1 MKKRKQFAA
10 LSLAAG
16 LVVISEGVFPELSE
30 NKKVAAAETNG
41 NVPITPILFENIE
54 VPDSTEIQPKYAWY
68 TEGLYYKSTRL
79 SGKARAGATITIYR
93 GKFSDENDTQAPYY
107 DTTTADSEGNWEADV
122 EELNLAERII
132 INFQENGIKYD
143 SQNQVIVPP
152 PIDVDKVKPITTNS
166 TKIYGRGAIPGGIV
180 EINYYKDGKY
190 TTERAVPDIAG
201 NYEINIFRL
210 ERGATITFKQLFTF
224 IDNNTSGTLVSTL
237 TRKYIEQS
245 VDSPIVNP
253 VSNKD
258 IKITGYG
265 KGGAQVRVKV
275 LGNKDYV
282 EIGTAI
288 VNKDG
293 QYEVTIPRQLA
304 LGTRLLV
311 TQEEDIGVVDVSDP
325 EYVTVGQEAPE
336 VTSELADGMTTVAGT
351 AYPGADITVWTG
363 GANIAATTKAD
374 ALTGQWSATVPALVA
389 GNAVQVRATLAFN
402 QYKDSIRYAVNLGS
416 PTDIRAV
423 AADGKTK
430 ITGKGSP
437 SATISVN
444 LKAATTRAQA
454 IGTTTVDK
462 DGNFELI
469 IEQALDAQQ
478 LVITQSKNDL
488 SSTPTEVTAVKGLD
502 KLSEIST
509 VTTNST
515 KVTGKGSPNA
525 TVSIKVNETEI
536 GTGQVDA
543 NGDFAVTIEK
553 QAEGTKLTLTQQNTE
568 DQSAAVESTV
578 VKGIEKVTEINKLS
592 THSTKVTGK
601 GIAGATISVKVN
613 GTEIGTATTND
624 TGDFEITIPKQAEG
638 SKLAITQS
646 VAGDES
652 EVVEVTIIKGL
663 AAPVINDYFVGSAYI
678 RGTAPAEAVK
688 IALIVDNKEIRS
700 VNVAANGT
708 YSIYGNDV
716 ATLQKEGATFS
727 IVARDSNN
735 LVSEI
740 ATSEVKSLPAP
751 TLNRYQVGQTNVT
764 GLVAEGVTR
773 IAVYDKSG
781 KLLRYGQ
788 INADRTFKIY
798 VEDQEAFR
806 VAGESFTVRAFNA
819 SGAISSPVQGTIES
833 HGLVAPTVND
843 FYLNSA
849 YIKGTASTGATRV
862 RLSVAGVAIRVAA
875 VSSDGSYSIYVNDVA
890 ALKQVGA
897 TFEISALDGNNVAS
911 EAVTGVVK
919 GLEPPVVNP
928 YRVSH
933 SYVTGTVSKEV
944 KRISIFDKAG
954 VILKNGQV
962 YADGTFKIY
971 VNSIEA
977 LQVVG
982 DSFTVKAFG
991 ENGSV
996 SDGTVGIIQAK

>member
-1 MKKRKQFAA
+1 MKKRKQIAA

-16 LVVISEGVFPELSE
+16 LAVISEGDFTEFSG
-30 NKKVAAAETNG
+30 NKKAAAAE
-41 NVPITPILFENIE
+41 ITSSLPAAPNLIGSEE
-54 VPDSTEIQPKYAWY
+54 VSSMAEIQPQIAAN
-68 TEGLYYKSTRL
+68 TQGLYYKSTRV
-79 SGKARAGATITIYR
+79 SGVAQPGATISMEHYR
-93 GKFSDENDTQAPYY
+93 FDAGSILEKHSA
-107 DTTTADSEGNWEADV
+107 TADSEGNWAIDV
-122 EELNLAERII
+122 TELEISDSLRIS
-132 INFQENGIKYD
+132 FQLNGSQYD
-143 SQNQVIVPP
+143 SQNVSIATPL
-152 PIDVDKVKPITTNS
+152 IDVNKVKPITNNS
-166 TKIYGRGAIPGGIV
+166 TKVYGGG
-180 EINYYKDGKY
+180 
-190 TTERAVPDIAG
+190 AVPGATVEVSYYAGGQSFSEKVVADAAG
-201 NYEINIFRL
+201 NYE
-210 ERGATITFKQLFTF
+210 ATIRQLQQRS
-224 IDNNTSGTLVSTL
+224 IISVRQLVVRAGNTLSSSWVFLYVIQG
-237 TRKYIEQS
+237 
-245 VDSPIVNP
+245 VDIPKVNA

-258 IKITGYG
+258 TKITGYG
-265 KGGAQVRVKV
+265 KAGAQIRVKDRNQNE
-275 LGNKDYV
+275 L
-282 EIGTAI
+282 GTATASE
-288 VNKDG
+288 DG
-293 QYEVTIPRQLA
+293 QYEVTILKQV

-311 TQEEDIGVVDVSDP
+311 TQEEDIGVVDVSAP

-374 ALTGQWSATVPALVA
+374 ELTGQWSATVPALMA
-389 GNAVQVRATLAFN
+389 GNAVQVRASLAFN
-402 QYKDSIRYAVNLGS
+402 QYKDSIRYAINLGS

-444 LKAATTRAQA
+444 LKAATTRAKA
-454 IGTTTVDK
+454 IGTATVDK

-525 TVSIKVNETEI
+525 TVSIKVDETEI
-536 GTGQVDA
+536 GTGQVDT

-553 QAEGTKLTLTQQNTE
+553 QAAGTKLTLTQQNAE

-601 GIAGATISVKVN
+601 GIAGSTISVKVN

-646 VAGDES
+646 IAGDES

-875 VSSDGSYSIYVNDVA
+875 VSSDGSYSIYANDVA
-890 ALKQVGA
+890 ALKQLGA

>member
-16 LVVISEGVFPELSE
+16 LAVISEGGFSELSE

-41 NVPITPILFENIE
+41 NVPITPSLFENIE
-54 VPDSTEIQPKYAWY
+54 VPNSTEIQPKYAWY

-93 GKFSDENDTQAPYY
+93 GKYDNSPSYY
-107 DTTTADSEGNWEADV
+107 YTTTADSEGNWEADV
-122 EELNLAERII
+122 EELNLAERIV
-132 INFQENGIKYD
+132 INFQVNGTQYD
-143 SQNQVIVPP
+143 SNDRLIAPP
-152 PIDVDKVKPITTNS
+152 PIDIDKVKPITTNS
-166 TKIYGRGAIPGGIV
+166 TKVYGGGAIPGGLV
-180 EINYYKDGKY
+180 EVVYYKDGKRIV
-190 TTERAVPDIAG
+190 EQVVPDAAG
-201 NYEINIFRL
+201 NYEVNITRL
-210 ERGATITFKQLFTF
+210 EKRASIQFKQSFEF
-224 IDNNTSGTLVSTL
+224 INDNNNTGTVVSDFTWKLV
-237 TRKYIEQS
+237 EQA
-245 VDSPIVNP
+245 VESPIVNP

-258 IKITGYG
+258 TKITGYG
-265 KGGAQVRVKV
+265 KAGAQIRVKMAAISA
-275 LGNKDYV
+275 N
-282 EIGTAI
+282 EIGTTI

-293 QYEVTIPRQLA
+293 QYEVAISRQFE
-304 LGTRLLV
+304 LGTRLMV
-311 TQEEDIGVVDVSDP
+311 TQEEDIGVLDVSDP

-336 VTSELADGMTTVAGT
+336 VTSEIADGMTTVAGT

-363 GANIAATTKAD
+363 GANIAATTKAN
-374 ALTGQWSATVPALVA
+374 AVTGQWSATVPALVA

-402 QYKDSIRYAVNLGS
+402 QYKDSIRYAINLGS

-444 LKAATTRAQA
+444 LKAAITRAQA

-478 LVITQSKNDL
+478 LLITQSKNDL

-525 TVSIKVNETEI
+525 TVSIKVDETEI
-536 GTGQVDA
+536 GTSQVDA

-553 QAEGTKLTLTQQNTE
+553 QAEGTKLTLTQQNAE

-601 GIAGATISVKVN
+601 GIAGSTISVKVN

-646 VAGDES
+646 IAGDES

-875 VSSDGSYSIYVNDVA
+875 VSSDGSYSIYVNDVV

>member
-1 MKKRKQFAA
+1 MKKRKQIAA

-16 LVVISEGVFPELSE
+16 LAVISEGDFTEFSV
-30 NKKVAAAETNG
+30 NKKVAAAEITSS
-41 NVPITPILFENIE
+41 VPVTPNLIGGEE
-54 VPDSTEIQPKYAWY
+54 ASSMAEIQPKAAN
-68 TEGLYYKSTRL
+68 TQGLNYKSTRVW
-79 SGKARAGATITIYR
+79 GTAQPGATISITHYR
-93 GKFSDENDTQAPYY
+93 FHAGTALEAHSA
-107 DTTTADSEGNWEADV
+107 TADSVGNWTIDV
-122 EELNLAERII
+122 TELEISDALTIS
-132 INFQENGIKYD
+132 FQLNGSQYD
-143 SQNQVIVPP
+143 SQNISINTPL
-152 PIDVDKVKPITTNS
+152 IDVTKVRPVTSNS
-166 TKIYGRGAIPGGIV
+166 TKVYGEGAIPGATV
-180 EINYYKDGKY
+180 EVAYYGAGGQYFSEKVTADATGHYEATINQLPKKSSISV
-190 TTERAVPDIAG
+190 RQSVVRAG
-201 NYEINIFRL
+201 N
-210 ERGATITFKQLFTF
+210 
-224 IDNNTSGTLVSTL
+224 TLSSTWVFL
-237 TRKYIEQS
+237 S
-245 VDSPIVNP
+245 VIQGIDSPVVNA
-253 VSNKD
+253 VSNNDTKV
-258 IKITGYG
+258 TGYG
-265 KGGAQVRVKV
+265 KAGAQIRVKDRNRNQ
-275 LGNKDYV
+275 L
-282 EIGTAI
+282 GTATADE
-288 VNKDG
+288 NG
-293 QYEVTIPRQLA
+293 QYEVTISKQA

-311 TQEEDIGVVDVSDP
+311 TQEENIGVVDVSEP
-325 EYVTVGQEAPE
+325 ESVTVGQEAPE

-389 GNAVQVRATLAFN
+389 GNAVQVRASLAFN
-402 QYKDSIRYAVNLGS
+402 QYKDSIRYAINLGN
-416 PTDIRAV
+416 PTDIRAIV
-423 AADGKTK
+423 ADGKTK

-437 SATISVN
+437 SATISIN
-444 LKAATTRAQA
+444 LKTTIKRAQDLA
-454 IGTTTVDK
+454 TTTVDK
-462 DGNFELI
+462 DGKFELT

-478 LVITQSKNDL
+478 LLITQSKNGL
-488 SSTPTEVTAVKGLD
+488 SSVSTEFTAVKGLD
-502 KLSEIST
+502 KLSDIGT

-515 KVTGKGSPNA
+515 KVTGKGSAGA
-525 TVSIKVNETEI
+525 TISIKVNGTEI

-543 NGDFAVTIEK
+543 SGDFMATITK
-553 QAEGTKLTLTQQNTE
+553 QVEGTKLTLTQQNTE
-568 DQSAAVESTV
+568 NESAPVETTV

-592 THSTKVTGK
+592 SHSTKVTGK
-601 GIAGATISVKVN
+601 GVAGSTISVKNN
-613 GTEIGTATTND
+613 GTEIGTATTSD
-624 TGDFEITIPKQAEG
+624 SGEFEITIPKQAEG

-646 VAGDES
+646 KAGDES
-652 EVVEVTIIKGL
+652 EAVEVTIIKGL
-663 AAPVINDYFVGSAYI
+663 AAPIINDYFIGSAYI

-700 VNVAANGT
+700 VNVAANGS

-716 ATLQKEGATFS
+716 AALQKEGATFS

-740 ATSEVKSLPAP
+740 ATSEVKSVLEP
-751 TLNRYQVGQTNVT
+751 TLNRYQVGQAHVT

-798 VEDQEAFR
+798 VEDQESFR

-819 SGAISSPVQGTIES
+819 SGAISSPVQGTVEA

-849 YIKGTASTGATRV
+849 YVKGTASTGATRV
-862 RLSVAGVAIRVAA
+862 RLSVNGVAIRVAA
-875 VSSDGSYSIYVNDVA
+875 VSSDGSYSIYVNDREE
-890 ALKQVGA
+890 LKQVGA

-911 EAVTGVVK
+911 EPVIGIVK

-928 YRVSH
+928 YRVSQ

-944 KRISIFDKAG
+944 KRVSIFDKAG

-962 YADGTFKIY
+962 NEDGTFKIY
-971 VNSIEA
+971 VNGIEA

>member
-1 MKKRKQFAA
+1 MKKRKQIAA

-16 LVVISEGVFPELSE
+16 LAVISEGDFTEFSG
-30 NKKVAAAETNG
+30 NKKVAAAEIMSS
-41 NVPITPILFENIE
+41 VPVTPNLIGGEE
-54 VPDSTEIQPKYAWY
+54 ASSMAEIQPKAAN
-68 TEGLYYKSTRL
+68 TQGLNYKSTRVW
-79 SGKARAGATITIYR
+79 GTAQPGATISITHYR
-93 GKFSDENDTQAPYY
+93 FHAGTVAETHSA
-107 DTTTADSEGNWEADV
+107 TADSVGNWTIDV
-122 EELNLAERII
+122 TELEISDALII
-132 INFQENGIKYD
+132 SFQLNGSQYD
-143 SQNQVIVPP
+143 SQNIVINTPL
-152 PIDVDKVKPITTNS
+152 IDVTKVKPVTSNS
-166 TKIYGRGAIPGGIV
+166 TKVYGEGAIPGATV
-180 EINYYKDGKY
+180 EVAYYGAGGQYFSEKVTADATGHYEATINQLPKKSSISV
-190 TTERAVPDIAG
+190 RQSVVRAG
-201 NYEINIFRL
+201 N
-210 ERGATITFKQLFTF
+210 
-224 IDNNTSGTLVSTL
+224 TLSSTWAFL
-237 TRKYIEQS
+237 S
-245 VDSPIVNP
+245 VIQGIDSPVVNA
-253 VSNKD
+253 VSNNDTKV
-258 IKITGYG
+258 TGYG
-265 KGGAQVRVKV
+265 KAGAQIRVKDRNRNQ
-275 LGNKDYV
+275 L
-282 EIGTAI
+282 GTATADE
-288 VNKDG
+288 NG
-293 QYEVTIPRQLA
+293 QYEVTISKQV

-311 TQEEDIGVVDVSDP
+311 TQEENIGVVDVSEP
-325 EYVTVGQEAPE
+325 ESVTVGQEAPE

-389 GNAVQVRATLAFN
+389 GNAVQVRASLALN
-402 QYKDSIRYAVNLGS
+402 QYKDSIRYAINLGN
-416 PTDIRAV
+416 PTDIRAIV
-423 AADGKTK
+423 ADGKTK

-444 LKAATTRAQA
+444 LKTTTKRAQDL
-454 IGTTTVDK
+454 GTTTVDK
-462 DGNFELI
+462 DGKFELT

-478 LVITQSKNDL
+478 LLITQSKNGL
-488 SSTPTEVTAVKGLD
+488 SSVSTDFTAVKGLD
-502 KLSEIST
+502 KLSDIGT

-515 KVTGKGSPNA
+515 KVTGKGSAGA
-525 TVSIKVNETEI
+525 TISIKVNGTEI

-543 NGDFAVTIEK
+543 NGDFMATITK
-553 QAEGTKLTLTQQNTE
+553 QAEGTKLTLIQQNTE
-568 DQSAAVESTV
+568 NESAPVEATV
-578 VKGIEKVTEINKLS
+578 VKGIETVTEINKLS
-592 THSTKVTGK
+592 SHSTKVTGK
-601 GIAGATISVKVN
+601 GVAGSTISVKNN
-613 GTEIGTATTND
+613 GIEIGTATTSD
-624 TGDFEITIPKQAEG
+624 SGEFEITIPKQAEG

-646 VAGDES
+646 KAGDES
-652 EVVEVTIIKGL
+652 EAVEVTIIKGL
-663 AAPVINDYFVGSAYI
+663 AAPIINDYFIGSAYI

-700 VNVAANGT
+700 VNVAANGS

-716 ATLQKEGATFS
+716 AALQKEGATFS

-740 ATSEVKSLPAP
+740 ATSEVKSVLEP
-751 TLNRYQVGQTNVT
+751 TLNRYQVGQAHVT

-798 VEDQEAFR
+798 VEDQESFR

-819 SGAISSPVQGTIES
+819 SGAISSPVQGTVEA

-849 YIKGTASTGATRV
+849 YVKGTASTGATRV
-862 RLSVAGVAIRVAA
+862 RLSVDGVAIRVAA

-911 EAVTGVVK
+911 EPVIGVVK

-928 YRVSH
+928 YRVSQ

-962 YADGTFKIY
+962 NEDGTFKIY
-971 VNSIEA
+971 VNGIEA

-991 ENGSV
+991 ENGSM
-996 SDGTVGIIQAK
+996 SDGIVGIIQAK

>member
-1 MKKRKQFAA
+1 MKKRKQIAA

-16 LVVISEGVFPELSE
+16 LAVISEADFTEFSG
-30 NKKVAAAETNG
+30 NKKVAAAE
-41 NVPITPILFENIE
+41 ITGSLPVTPTFGDEGASSLA
-54 VPDSTEIQPKYAWY
+54 EIQPQIAANTK
-68 TEGLYYKSTRL
+68 GIYYKSTHV
-79 SGKARAGATITIYR
+79 SGVARPGATISITHYR
-93 GKFSDENDTQAPYY
+93 FHAGSITETHS
-107 DTTTADSEGNWEADV
+107 TTADSEGNWGIDV
-122 EELNLAERII
+122 TELEISDALRIS
-132 INFQENGIKYD
+132 FQQDGSPYD
-143 SQNQVIVPP
+143 SQDVGVITP
-152 PIDVDKVKPITTNS
+152 PIDANKVKPVTTNS
-166 TKIYGRGAIPGGIV
+166 TKVYGEGAIPGATV
-180 EINYYKDGKY
+180 EFGYYAGSQYFSEKVVANA
-190 TTERAVPDIAG
+190 TG
-201 NYEINIFRL
+201 NYE
-210 ERGATITFKQLFTF
+210 ATINQLPQRSS
-224 IDNNTSGTLVSTL
+224 ISV
-237 TRKYIEQS
+237 RQS
-245 VDSPIVNP
+245 VVRAGNTLPSTWDFVFVKQGIDSPLVNA

-258 IKITGYG
+258 TKITGYG
-265 KGGAQVRVKV
+265 KAGAQIRVKDRNQKE
-275 LGNKDYV
+275 LGNA
-282 EIGTAI
+282 TA
-288 VNKDG
+288 NEDG
-293 QYEVTIPRQLA
+293 QYEVTIPKQA

-311 TQEEDIGVVDVSDP
+311 TQEENIGVLDISEP
-325 EYVTVGQEAPE
+325 ERITVGQEVPE
-336 VTSELADGMTTVAGT
+336 VTSELTDGMTIITGT

-389 GNAVQVRATLAFN
+389 GNAVQVRAALAFN
-402 QYKDSIRYAVNLGS
+402 QYKDSIRYAIHLGS
-416 PTDIRAV
+416 PTDVRAV

-444 LKAATTRAQA
+444 LKATIKRAQA
-454 IGTTTVDK
+454 IGTATVDK
-462 DGNFELI
+462 DGNFELT

-478 LVITQSKNDL
+478 LVITQSKNGQ
-488 SSTPTEVTAVKGLD
+488 SSISTEFTAVKGLD
-502 KLSEIST
+502 KLSNIGT

-515 KVTGKGSPNA
+515 KVTGRGSAGA
-525 TVSIKVNETEI
+525 TVSIKLNGTEI

-543 NGDFAVTIEK
+543 NGDFVVPIAK
-553 QAEGTKLTLTQQNTE
+553 QAEGTKLTLTQQNTDGE
-568 DQSAAVESTV
+568 SAAVETTV

-592 THSTKVTGK
+592 SHSTKVTGK
-601 GIAGATISVKVN
+601 GIAGSIVSVKNN
-613 GTEIGTATTND
+613 GTEIGTATTTDN
-624 TGDFEITIPKQAEG
+624 GEFEITISKQAEG
-638 SKLAITQS
+638 SKLVITQS
-646 VAGDES
+646 KAGDES
-652 EVVEVTIIKGL
+652 EPVEVTIIKGM
-663 AAPVINDYFVGSAYI
+663 AAPTINDYFVGSAYI

-700 VNVAANGT
+700 VNVAANGS
-708 YSIYGNDV
+708 YSVYGNDV

-727 IVARDSNN
+727 IIARDNNN

-740 ATSEVKSLPAP
+740 ATSEVKSVLAP

-764 GLVAEGVTR
+764 GSVAEGVSR

-798 VEDQEAFR
+798 VEDQEVFQT
-806 VAGESFTVRAFNA
+806 AGESFTVRAFNA
-819 SGAISSPVQGTIES
+819 SGAISSPAQGIIEA
-833 HGLVAPTVND
+833 HGLIAPTVNN

-849 YIKGTASTGATRV
+849 YVKGTASAGATRV
-862 RLSVAGVAIRVAA
+862 RLSVNGVAIRVAA
-875 VSSDGSYSIYVNDVA
+875 VSADGTYSIYVNDVV

-897 TFEISALDGNNVAS
+897 AFEISALDGNNVAS

-928 YRVSH
+928 YRVSQ
-933 SYVTGTVSKEV
+933 SYVTGTVSKQV

-962 YADGTFKIY
+962 NEDGTFKIY
-971 VNSIEA
+971 VNGIEA

>member
-1 MKKRKQFAA
+1 MKKRKQIAA

-16 LVVISEGVFPELSE
+16 LAVISEGDFPEFSG
-30 NKKVAAAETNG
+30 NKKVAAAEITSS
-41 NVPITPILFENIE
+41 VPVTPNLIGGEEASSLA
-54 VPDSTEIQPKYAWY
+54 EIQPKAAAN
-68 TEGLYYKSTRL
+68 TQGLNYKSTRVW
-79 SGKARAGATITIYR
+79 GTAQPGATISITHYR
-93 GKFSDENDTQAPYY
+93 FHAGTVAETHSA
-107 DTTTADSEGNWEADV
+107 TADSEGSWT
-122 EELNLAERII
+122 
-132 INFQENGIKYD
+132 
-143 SQNQVIVPP
+143 
-152 PIDVDKVKPITTNS
+152 IDVTELEISDALRISFQLNGSQYESQDIVINIPLIDVTKVKPVTSNS
-166 TKIYGRGAIPGGIV
+166 TKVYGEGAIPGATV
-180 EINYYKDGKY
+180 EVAYYGAGGQSYSEKVIAD
-190 TTERAVPDIAG
+190 AAG
-201 NYEINIFRL
+201 NYE
-210 ERGATITFKQLFTF
+210 ATINQQPERSS
-224 IDNNTSGTLVSTL
+224 IAV
-237 TRKYIEQS
+237 RQS
-245 VDSPIVNP
+245 VLRAGNELTSPFVFLSVIQGIDSPVVNA
-253 VSNKD
+253 VSNND
-258 IKITGYG
+258 TKITGYG
-265 KGGAQVRVKV
+265 KAGAQIRVKDRNRNE
-275 LGNKDYV
+275 L
-282 EIGTAI
+282 GTATADE
-288 VNKDG
+288 NG
-293 QYEVTIPRQLA
+293 QYEVTIPKQA

-311 TQEEDIGVVDVSDP
+311 TQEENIGVVDVSEP
-325 EYVTVGQEAPE
+325 ESVTVGQEAPE

-402 QYKDSIRYAVNLGS
+402 QYKDSIRYAINLES

-478 LVITQSKNDL
+478 LLITQSKNDL
-488 SSTPTEVTAVKGLD
+488 SSTPTEVTTIKGLD

-536 GTGQVDA
+536 GTGQVDN

-553 QAEGTKLTLTQQNTE
+553 QAEGTKLTLTQQNAE

-601 GIAGATISVKVN
+601 GIAGSTISVKVN

-646 VAGDES
+646 IAGDES

-727 IVARDSNN
+727 IVARDNNN

-833 HGLVAPTVND
+833 QGLVAPTVND

-875 VSSDGSYSIYVNDVA
+875 VSSDGSYSIYVNDVV

>member
-1 MKKRKQFAA
+1 MKKRKQIAA
-10 LSLAAG
+10 LSLVAG
-16 LVVISEGVFPELSE
+16 LAVVSEIDFTEFSGS
-30 NKKVAAAETNG
+30 KKVSAAAVTG
-41 NVPITPILFENIE
+41 NMSVTPNLIENTE
-54 VPDSTEIQPKYAWY
+54 SSTLAEIQPQIAAK
-68 TEGLYYKSTRL
+68 TTGLYYKSSRV
-79 SGKARAGATITIYR
+79 SGVAQPGATILLTHYR
-93 GKFSDENDTQAPYY
+93 FHAGSITETHS
-107 DTTTADSEGNWEADV
+107 TTADSEGNWGIDV
-122 EELNLAERII
+122 TELEISDTLRFS
-132 INFQENGIKYD
+132 FQQDGTQYD
-143 SQNQVIVPP
+143 SLDFRIVTPL
-152 PIDVDKVKPITTNS
+152 IDVSKVKPVTTNS
-166 TKIYGRGAIPGGIV
+166 TKLYGEGAVPGATV
-180 EINYYKDGKY
+180 EVSYYAGGQYFSEKVVADNTGNYAATINQL
-190 TTERAVPDIAG
+190 TERSGIYIRQSVFRAG
-201 NYEINIFRL
+201 
-210 ERGATITFKQLFTF
+210 
-224 IDNNTSGTLVSTL
+224 STL
-237 TRKYIEQS
+237 TSNMAFLS
-245 VDSPIVNP
+245 VIQGIDSPLVNA

-258 IKITGYG
+258 TKITGYG
-265 KGGAQVRVKV
+265 KAGAQIRVKDRNRNE
-275 LGNKDYV
+275 LGNA
-282 EIGTAI
+282 T
-288 VNKDG
+288 VNEDG
-293 QYEVTIPRQLA
+293 EYEVTIPAQA

-311 TQEEDIGVVDVSDP
+311 TQEENIGVLDVSEP
-325 EYVTVGQEAPE
+325 ESLTVGQEAPE
-336 VTSELADGMTTVAGT
+336 VTSELADGMTTIAGT

-363 GANIAATTKAD
+363 GADIAATTKAD

-389 GNAVQVRATLAFN
+389 RNAVQVRASLNFN
-402 QYKDSIRYAVNLGS
+402 QYKDSIRYAINLGS
-416 PTDIRAV
+416 PSDVRAV

-444 LKAATTRAQA
+444 LKTTIKRAQA
-454 IGTTTVDK
+454 LGTATVDK
-462 DGNFELI
+462 DGNFELT

-478 LVITQSKNDL
+478 LVITQSKNGM
-488 SSTPTEVTAVKGLD
+488 SSVSTEFLAIKGLD
-502 KLSEIST
+502 KLSNLGT

-515 KVTGKGSPNA
+515 KVTGKGSAGA
-525 TVSIKVNETEI
+525 TVSIKVNGTEI

-543 NGDFAVTIEK
+543 NGDFVTPIVK
-553 QAEGTKLTLTQQNTE
+553 QAEGTKLTLTQQDTE
-568 DQSAAVESTV
+568 GESAAVEATV

-592 THSTKVTGK
+592 SHSTKVTGK
-601 GIAGATISVKVN
+601 GIAGSIISVKNN

-624 TGDFEITIPKQAEG
+624 NGEFEIVIPKQAEG

-646 VAGDES
+646 KEGDES
-652 EVVEVTIIKGL
+652 EPVEVTIIKGM
-663 AAPVINDYFVGSAYI
+663 AAPTINDYFVGSAYI

-688 IALIVDNKEIRS
+688 ITLIVDNKEIRS
-700 VNVAANGT
+700 VNVAANGS
-708 YSIYGNDV
+708 YSVYGNDV

-727 IVARDSNN
+727 IIARDSNN

-740 ATSEVKSLPAP
+740 ATSEVKSVLAP

-764 GLVAEGVTR
+764 GSVAEGVSR

-798 VEDQEAFR
+798 VEDQEAFQT
-806 VAGESFTVRAFNA
+806 AGESFTVRAFNA
-819 SGAISSPVQGTIES
+819 SGAISSPVQGMIEA

-849 YIKGTASTGATRV
+849 YVKGTASAGATRV
-862 RLSVAGVAIRVAA
+862 RLSVNGVAMRVAA
-875 VSSDGSYSIYVNDVA
+875 VSADGTYSIYVNDVA

-933 SYVTGTVSKEV
+933 SYVTGTVSKQV
-944 KRISIFDKAG
+944 KRISIFDKTG

-962 YADGTFKIY
+962 NEDGTFKIY
-971 VNSIEA
+971 VNGLEA
-977 LQVVG
+977 LQIVG

>member
-16 LVVISEGVFPELSE
+16 LAVISEGIFPELSE

-41 NVPITPILFENIE
+41 NVPITPSLFENIE
-54 VPDSTEIQPKYAWY
+54 VPNSTEIQPKYAWY

-79 SGKARAGATITIYR
+79 SGKARAGATIIINR
-93 GKFSDENDTQAPYY
+93 GKSTDLVLQYY
-107 DTTTADSEGNWEADV
+107 STTTADSEGNWEADV
-122 EELNLAERII
+122 EELDIADRVI
-132 INFQENGIKYD
+132 INFQVEGTQYD
-143 SQNQVIVPP
+143 SKNQVIIPP

-166 TKIYGRGAIPGGIV
+166 TKIYGGGAVPGGIV
-180 EINYYKDGKY
+180 EVSYFKDGKNII
-190 TTERAVPDIAG
+190 EQVVPDATG
-201 NYEINIFRL
+201 NYEVRIIRL
-210 ERGATITFKQLFTF
+210 EKGAGITFKQWFTYR
-224 IDNNTSGTLVSTL
+224 DNNNSETLVSTL

-245 VDSPIVNP
+245 VESPIVNP

-258 IKITGYG
+258 TKITGYG
-265 KGGAQVRVKV
+265 KAGAQVRVKTV
-275 LGNKDYV
+275 VN

-293 QYEVTIPRQLA
+293 QYEVAIPRQFA
-304 LGTRLLV
+304 LGTRLMV
-311 TQEEDIGVVDVSDP
+311 TQEEDIGVLDVSAP
-325 EYVTVGQEAPE
+325 EYVTIGQEAPE

-363 GANIAATTKAD
+363 GANIAATTKAN
-374 ALTGQWSATVPALVA
+374 AVTGQWSATVPALVA

-402 QYKDSIRYAVNLGS
+402 QYKDSIRYAINLGS

-525 TVSIKVNETEI
+525 TVSIKVDETEI
-536 GTGQVDA
+536 GTSQVDT

-553 QAEGTKLTLTQQNTE
+553 QAEGTKLTLTQQNAE

-601 GIAGATISVKVN
+601 GIVGSTISVKVN

-646 VAGDES
+646 IAGDES

-875 VSSDGSYSIYVNDVA
+875 VSSDGSYSIYVNDVV

>member
-1 MKKRKQFAA
+1 MKKRNQIVA
-10 LSLAAG
+10 LSLVAG
-16 LVVISEGVFPELSE
+16 LVVISEGNFTEFLG
-30 NKKVAAAETNG
+30 NKKVAAAEITSSLPVTTNLIG
-41 NVPITPILFENIE
+41 GEE
-54 VPDSTEIQPKYAWY
+54 ASSMAEIKPLIAANTQ
-68 TEGLYYKSTRL
+68 GINYKSTRVW
-79 SGKARAGATITIYR
+79 GVAQPEATISITHYR
-93 GKFSDENDTQAPYY
+93 FSAGSAVERHSA
-107 DTTTADSEGNWEADV
+107 TADSEGNW
-122 EELNLAERII
+122 
-132 INFQENGIKYD
+132 
-143 SQNQVIVPP
+143 S
-152 PIDVDKVKPITTNS
+152 IDVTELEISDALAISFQMNGSQYDLLNTGINTPVIDVTKVKPVTSNS
-166 TKIYGRGAIPGGIV
+166 TKVYGEGAIPGATV
-180 EINYYKDGKY
+180 EVAYYGAGGQSYSEKVIAD
-190 TTERAVPDIAG
+190 AAG
-201 NYEINIFRL
+201 NYE
-210 ERGATITFKQLFTF
+210 ATINQQPERSS
-224 IDNNTSGTLVSTL
+224 IAV
-237 TRKYIEQS
+237 RQS
-245 VDSPIVNP
+245 VLRAGNVLTSPFVFLSVIQGIDSPVVNA
-253 VSNKD
+253 VSNND
-258 IKITGYG
+258 TKITGYG
-265 KGGAQVRVKV
+265 KAGAQIRVKDRNRNQ
-275 LGNKDYV
+275 L
-282 EIGTAI
+282 GTATADE
-288 VNKDG
+288 NG
-293 QYEVTIPRQLA
+293 QYEVTIPKQA

-311 TQEEDIGVVDVSDP
+311 TQEENIGVVDVSEP
-325 EYVTVGQEAPE
+325 ESVTVGQEAPE

-389 GNAVQVRATLAFN
+389 GNAVQVRASLAFN
-402 QYKDSIRYAVNLGS
+402 QYKDSIRYAINLGN
-416 PTDIRAV
+416 PTDIRAI

-437 SATISVN
+437 SATISIN
-444 LKAATTRAQA
+444 LKTTIKRAQDLA
-454 IGTTTVDK
+454 TTTVDK
-462 DGNFELI
+462 DGKFELT

-478 LVITQSKNDL
+478 LLITQSKNGL
-488 SSTPTEVTAVKGLD
+488 SSVSTEFTAVKGLD
-502 KLSEIST
+502 KLSDIGT

-515 KVTGKGSPNA
+515 KVTGKGSTGA
-525 TVSIKVNETEI
+525 TISIKVNGTEI

-543 NGDFAVTIEK
+543 SGDFTATITK
-553 QAEGTKLTLTQQNTE
+553 QVEGTKLTLTQQNTE
-568 DQSAAVESTV
+568 NESAPVEATV

-592 THSTKVTGK
+592 SHSVKVTGK
-601 GIAGATISVKVN
+601 GVAGSTISVKNN
-613 GTEIGTATTND
+613 GTEIGAATTND
-624 TGDFEITIPKQAEG
+624 NGDFEITIPKQVEG
-638 SKLAITQS
+638 SKLSITQS
-646 VAGDES
+646 KAGDES
-652 EVVEVTIIKGL
+652 EAVEVTIIKGL
-663 AAPVINDYFVGSAYI
+663 AAPIINDYFIGNAYI

-700 VNVAANGT
+700 VNVAANGS

-716 ATLQKEGATFS
+716 AALQKEGATFS

-740 ATSEVKSLPAP
+740 ATSEVKSVLAP

-764 GLVAEGVTR
+764 GTVAEGVTR

-819 SGAISSPVQGTIES
+819 NGAISSQVQGTIEAS
-833 HGLVAPTVND
+833 GLVAPTVND

-849 YIKGTASTGATRV
+849 YVKGTAATGATRV
-862 RLSVAGVAIRVAA
+862 RLSVYGLAVRVAS
-875 VSSDGSYSIYVNDVA
+875 VSADGTYSIYVNDIA
-890 ALKQVGA
+890 TLKHVGA
-897 TFEISALDGNNVAS
+897 TFEISALDGNNLAS
-911 EAVTGVVK
+911 EPVTGVVK

-928 YRVSH
+928 YRVSQ

-962 YADGTFKIY
+962 NEDGTFKIY
-971 VNSIEA
+971 VNGIEA

>member
-1 MKKRKQFAA
+1 MKKRKQFVA

-16 LVVISEGVFPELSE
+16 LAVISEGVFPELSE

-41 NVPITPILFENIE
+41 NVPITPSLFENIE
-54 VPDSTEIQPKYAWY
+54 VPNSTEIQPKYAWY

-93 GKFSDENDTQAPYY
+93 GKSTDSTLQLQYY
-107 DTTTADSEGNWEADV
+107 STTTADSEGNWEADI
-122 EELNLAERII
+122 EELDIADKVI
-132 INFQENGIKYD
+132 INFQVEGTQYD
-143 SQNQVIVPP
+143 SKNQVIIPP
-152 PIDVDKVKPITTNS
+152 PIDVDKVKSITTNS
-166 TKIYGRGAIPGGIV
+166 TKIYGGGAVPGGIV
-180 EINYYKDGKY
+180 EVSYFKDGKNIV
-190 TTERAVPDIAG
+190 ERVVPDATG
-201 NYEINIFRL
+201 NYEVKIIRL
-210 ERGATITFKQLFTF
+210 EKGDTITFKQLFTYS
-224 IDNNTSGTLVSTL
+224 DNINSDTLVSTL
-237 TRKYIEQS
+237 TWKKIEQS
-245 VDSPIVNP
+245 VESPIVNP

-258 IKITGYG
+258 TKITGYG
-265 KGGAQVRVKV
+265 KAGAQVRVKTV
-275 LGNKDYV
+275 ANQ
-282 EIGTAI
+282 IGTAI

-293 QYEVTIPRQLA
+293 QYEVAIPRQFA
-304 LGTRLLV
+304 LGTRLIV
-311 TQEEDIGVVDVSDP
+311 TQEEDIGVLDVSEP

-363 GANIAATTKAD
+363 GANIAATTKAN
-374 ALTGQWSATVPALVA
+374 AVTGQWSATVPALVA
-389 GNAVQVRATLAFN
+389 GNAIQVRASLAFN
-402 QYKDSIRYAVNLGS
+402 QYKDSIRYAINLGS

-515 KVTGKGSPNA
+515 KVTGNGSPNA

-536 GTGQVDA
+536 GTSQVDA

-553 QAEGTKLTLTQQNTE
+553 QAEGTKLTLTQQNAE

-601 GIAGATISVKVN
+601 GIAGSTISVKVN

-646 VAGDES
+646 IAGDES

-833 HGLVAPTVND
+833 HGLVAPKVND